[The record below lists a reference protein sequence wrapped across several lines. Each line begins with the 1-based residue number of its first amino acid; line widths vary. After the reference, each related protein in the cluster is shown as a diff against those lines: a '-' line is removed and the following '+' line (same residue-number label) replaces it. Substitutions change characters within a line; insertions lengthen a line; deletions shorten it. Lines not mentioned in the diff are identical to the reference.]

1 MTWLI
6 DDEFCFFLCLDQTG
20 PEQEMKGI
28 NMYMCSLFGHFG
40 TSFHFHTSRISFVCP
55 VAFPSKDS
63 HQEFPVCWR
72 RLLDRKHWGYKNG
85 KREREFGACQSSR
98 VVRCSFDCRFSDGFL
113 KSTTHGGN
121 ESKICHQGLLA
132 KNMSRKEVPTNSYD
146 LDEIGRQKMVF

>member
-1 MTWLI
+1 MQDSGTNMTWLI
-6 DDEFCFFLCLDQTG
+6 DDEFCFFCCVWTRQDLSRKWRESTCIWAVYLEILEIS
-20 PEQEMKGI
+20 PFPYK
-28 NMYMCSLFGHFG
+28 S
-40 TSFHFHTSRISFVCP
+40 HFHQNLFFVCP

-72 RLLDRKHWGYKNG
+72 QLLDRKHWGYKNG

-98 VVRCSFDCRFSDGFL
+98 VVRCSFGCRFSDWFL

-132 KNMSRKEVPTNSYD
+132 KN
-146 LDEIGRQKMVF
+146 I